1 MKIVE
6 VNEENLAQAGRI
18 HSLAWQESHRSFCTP
33 EFVAKHSP
41 EAQTEYL
48 RRERVQGKRVWM
60 LVDGKPVGIVS
71 VQGSL
76 IENLYV
82 LPGEQNRGYGTRLL
96 RFAMAQCQGTPAL
109 WILSSNEGALR
120 LYARHG
126 FVKSGRENRL
136 SETLYELELMY
147 EGEK

>member
-48 RRERVQGKRVWM
+48 RRERGPGQAGVDAGGWKTCGHRFRAGKF
-60 LVDGKPVGIVS
+60 D
-71 VQGSL
+71 
-76 IENLYV
+76 
-82 LPGEQNRGYGTRLL
+82 
-96 RFAMAQCQGTPAL
+96 
-109 WILSSNEGALR
+109 
-120 LYARHG
+120 
-126 FVKSGRENRL
+126 
-136 SETLYELELMY
+136 
-147 EGEK
+147 